1 MHNSM
6 CDLPVQHVNSYTS
19 WTSREISKRMVSD
32 VVIQE
37 NYEILDVIGQGGFG
51 KVYKVRYLP
60 TEALYAYKL
69 ISYANETSEVQVLIE
84 SEIKLTRHLSHPNI
98 IKFHHV
104 YHSEERKEYHIIMD
118 LCEGGD
124 LRQFIDRRQRMQ
136 TPLEEELIWLYM
148 GQILLALAYLHCPF
162 KSGIQQHGRIIHR
175 DIKPA
180 NIFIKGNNALIVGDL
195 GICKDIG
202 RHSST
207 DATIGTPAYMA
218 PEVLM
223 NVKEGYNEKSDIWSL
238 GLIIYELC
246 TFEKLVSGATV
257 ADAIESIEYI
267 NFPIIIEG
275 YSLDLVEVI
284 NGMIDPNIITRFSAH
299 DLLAHPR
306 LCPYIKRLLGPSA
319 TIATFTY
326 GGDSVPDKYN
336 YCGRLHAGDQQKL
349 DGIPN
354 SIKSDTSYSAS
365 LVSVTLMAQGTVAA
379 RLFNHTPL
387 MIAAETGDFYGVEAH
402 KGAYSR
408 SMNARGY
415 TALML
420 AVEQGH
426 MRCVKSLLSVEAG
439 HKGNDGTTA
448 LIIALTRGFT
458 DIAKL
463 LLPLEA
469 AIKTYDG
476 RTPLMV
482 AIERHNSMLVK
493 PLAKYSAGEQLADGT
508 TALMVA
514 VQLSDIASVKTL
526 AKVESGLATDK
537 GKTAL
542 MLASEQG
549 NVSICKLLAKRE
561 ARMQAHDGTTALM
574 IAIERGYEEI
584 VSLLYK
590 SERDIY
596 RDDNTTPYQLAMKTN
611 RRDIIQMFTSRK
623 DDTLVIPKR
632 IEEKVTELQE
642 HRT

>member
-1 MHNSM
+1 MA
-6 CDLPVQHVNSYTS
+6 
-19 WTSREISKRMVSD
+19 SD

-37 NYEILDVIGQGGFG
+37 NYEVLDVIGQGGFG
-51 KVYKVRYLP
+51 KVYKVKYIP

-69 ISYANETSEVQVLIE
+69 ISYANETNEVQRLIE

-104 YHSEERKEYHIIMD
+104 YHSEERKEYHIVMD

-180 NIFIKGNNALIVGDL
+180 NIFIKGNNTLIVGDL

-223 NVKEGYNEKSDIWSL
+223 NVQQGYNEKSDIWSL
-238 GLIIYELC
+238 GLIVYELC
-246 TFEKLVSGATV
+246 TFEKLVGGATV
-257 ADAIESIEYI
+257 LDAIESIEYI
-267 NFPIIIEG
+267 NFPIIVEG
-275 YSLDLVEVI
+275 YSLELVEVI
-284 NGMIDPNIITRFSAH
+284 NGMIDPNIMTRFSAH

-306 LCPYIKRLLGPSA
+306 LCPYIKRLLGPGV

-326 GGDSVPDKYN
+326 GGDTMSDRNAYSGKSTHSGDKRFSGTVP
-336 YCGRLHAGDQQKL
+336 H
-349 DGIPN
+349 
-354 SIKSDTSYSAS
+354 SIKSEISCSTSLMS
-365 LVSVTLMAQGTVAA
+365 LNFMTQGTAA
-379 RLFNHTPL
+379 AKLFNHTPL
-387 MIAAETGDFYGVEAH
+387 MIAAEAGDICGVNAH

-408 SMNARGY
+408 EINTRGY

-420 AVEQGH
+420 AAEQGH
-426 MRCVKSLLSVEAG
+426 TKCVKSLLSVEAG
-439 HKGNDGTTA
+439 HQGNDGTTA
-448 LIIALTRGFT
+448 LSIALTRGYT
-458 DIAKL
+458 DIARL
-463 LLPLEA
+463 LLPLEG
-469 AIKTYDG
+469 AIKIYDG
-476 RTPLMV
+476 RTPLMIAV
-482 AIERHNSMLVK
+482 ETRNLTLIK

-508 TALMVA
+508 TALMIA
-514 VQLSDIASVKTL
+514 VQLSDIVSVKAL
-526 AKVESGLATDK
+526 AKAESGLASDK

-549 NVSICKLLAKRE
+549 NLAICRALAKRE
-561 ARMQAHDGTTALM
+561 AKMQAYDGTTALM

-584 VSLLYK
+584 VALLYK
-590 SERDIY
+590 SEKDVC
-596 RDDNTTPYQLAMKTN
+596 RDDGITPQQLAIRTN
-611 RRDIIQMFTSRK
+611 RRDIIQMFIVKNDNTSAVSK
-623 DDTLVIPKR
+623 KV
-632 IEEKVTELQE
+632 EEGVTELKE
-642 HRT
+642 RRT

>member
-1 MHNSM
+1 MA
-6 CDLPVQHVNSYTS
+6 
-19 WTSREISKRMVSD
+19 SD

-37 NYEILDVIGQGGFG
+37 NYEVLDVIGQGGFG
-51 KVYKVRYLP
+51 KVYKVKYIP

-69 ISYANETSEVQVLIE
+69 ISYANETNEVHRLIE

-124 LRQFIDRRQRMQ
+124 LRQFIDRRQRMKI
-136 TPLEEELIWLYM
+136 PLEEQLIWLYM
-148 GQILLALAYLHCPF
+148 SQILLALAYLHCPF

-223 NVKEGYNEKSDIWSL
+223 NVKQGYNEKSDIWSL
-238 GLIIYELC
+238 GLIVYELC

-257 ADAIESIEYI
+257 ADAIESIECI
-267 NFPIIIEG
+267 NFPIIVEG
-275 YSLDLVEVI
+275 YSLELVEVI
-284 NGMIDPNIITRFSAH
+284 NGMIDPNIMTRFSAH

-306 LCPYIKRLLGPSA
+306 LCPYIKRLLG
-319 TIATFTY
+319 TNVTMATFTY
-326 GGDSVPDKYN
+326 GGDATSDRHVHTSKSTYSGDN
-336 YCGRLHAGDQQKL
+336 RLSGMTTH
-349 DGIPN
+349 
-354 SIKSDTSYSAS
+354 SKSDISYSTPLAS
-365 LVSVTLMAQGTVAA
+365 VNFMAPGTAAA

-387 MIAAETGDFYGVEAH
+387 MIAAETGDIYSVEAH

-408 SMNARGY
+408 ELNTRGY

-420 AVEQGH
+420 AAENGH
-426 MRCVKSLLSVEAG
+426 INCVKSLLSVEAG
-439 HKGNDGTTA
+439 HQGNDGTTA
-448 LIIALTRGFT
+448 LSIALVRGYT
-458 DIAKL
+458 NIAKL

-469 AIKTYDG
+469 AIKIYDG
-476 RTPLMV
+476 RTPLMIAV
-482 AIERHNSMLVK
+482 ETRNLALIK

-508 TALMVA
+508 TALMIA
-514 VQLSDIASVKTL
+514 VQLMDLVSVKAL
-526 AKVESGLATDK
+526 FKIESRLVSDK

-549 NVSICKLLAKRE
+549 CLAICKILAKRE
-561 ARMQAHDGTTALM
+561 ARMQAYDGTTALM

-590 SERDIY
+590 SEKDIC
-596 RDDNTTPYQLAMKTN
+596 RDDGMTPYQLAMKTN
-611 RRDIIQMFTSRK
+611 RRDLIEMFIVKRDNTS
-623 DDTLVIPKR
+623 LVSA
-632 IEEKVTELQE
+632 KVTGDMTELKE

>member
-1 MHNSM
+1 MA
-6 CDLPVQHVNSYTS
+6 
-19 WTSREISKRMVSD
+19 SD

-51 KVYKVRYLP
+51 KVYKVRYIP

-69 ISYANETSEVQVLIE
+69 ISYANETSEVQGLIE

-124 LRQFIDRRQRMQ
+124 LRQFIDKRQRMQ
-136 TPLEEELIWLYM
+136 TSLEEELIWLYM

-180 NIFIKGNNALIVGDL
+180 NIFIKGSNTLIVGDL

-207 DATIGTPAYMA
+207 DAKIGTPAYMA

-223 NVKEGYNEKSDIWSL
+223 NVKQGYNEKSDIWSL
-238 GLIIYELC
+238 GLIVYELC
-246 TFEKLVSGATV
+246 TFERLVSGATV

-267 NFPIIIEG
+267 NFPIIVEG
-275 YSLDLVEVI
+275 YSLELVEVI
-284 NGMIDPNIITRFSAH
+284 NGMIDPNIMTRFSAH

-306 LCPYIKRLLGPSA
+306 LCPYIKRLLGPSV

-326 GGDSVPDKYN
+326 GGDPLLDK
-336 YCGRLHAGDQQKL
+336 H
-349 DGIPN
+349 
-354 SIKSDTSYSAS
+354 SYSYGLQTEDHRVNATTPCSAKNDPSYSTS
-365 LVSVTLMAQGTVAA
+365 LANIALMAPGSIAA
-379 RLFNHTPL
+379 KIFNHTPL
-387 MIAAETGDFYGVEAH
+387 MIAAEAGDLCGVEAH
-402 KGAYSR
+402 KAVYSR
-408 SMNARGY
+408 NTNTRGY

-426 MRCVKSLLSVEAG
+426 MKCVKSLLGVEAG
-439 HKGNDGTTA
+439 HQANDGTTA
-448 LIIALTRGFT
+448 LIIALTRGYT

-463 LLPLEA
+463 LFPLEA
-469 AIKTYDG
+469 AIKAYDG
-476 RTPLMV
+476 RTPLMIAV
-482 AIERHNSMLVK
+482 ERHHSVLIK

-508 TALMVA
+508 TALMIA
-514 VQLSDIASVKTL
+514 VQLLDAVSVKAL
-526 AKVESGLATDK
+526 AKAESGIATDK

-549 NVSICKLLAKRE
+549 SLALCKLLAKNE
-561 ARMQAHDGTTALM
+561 AGLQMHDGTTALM
-574 IAIERGYEEI
+574 IALERGYEE
-584 VSLLYK
+584 VVALLYRREK
-590 SERDIY
+590 DICK
-596 RDDNTTPYQLAMKTN
+596 DDGTTPHQLAAKTN
-611 RRDIIQMFTSRK
+611 RQDIMQIFTSKK
-623 DDTLVIPKR
+623 DNTLIISKR
-632 IEEKVTELQE
+632 VKESVTELKE
-642 HRT
+642 HRS